1 MCIFT
6 QFEAESPERAKECKR
21 KTRARAAMAA
31 RAGTVMAFKV
41 VAMPVE
47 GLQVRKKLERALHE
61 WLQGERCPRFV
72 LFGPGG
78 AGKSTLAVKFAASQ
92 VEWGGSGLR
101 LVFVLSAS
109 SMEQDYTGLLGQCPR
124 LACQQ
129 AP

>member
-1 MCIFT
+1 
-6 QFEAESPERAKECKR
+6 
-21 KTRARAAMAA
+21 MAA
-31 RAGTVMAFKV
+31 AKAGTVLAFN
-41 VAMPVE
+41 VAAAPVE

-61 WLQGERCPRFV
+61 WFEGEGCRRFV

-78 AGKSTLAVKFAASQ
+78 TGKSTLAVKFAASQ

-109 SMEQDYTGLLGQCPR
+109 SMEQDYTGLLGQSVPPPR
-124 LACQQ
+124 LQ